1 MNVAEMNPGTAQ
13 TLPRYVETTIVLTLV
28 TIYVVIT
35 LQPYSSIH
43 KENATFGE
51 RAVWPILLLRRL
63 TRAKKVLV
71 KEGSGS
77 VEVAD
82 EKV

>member
-1 MNVAEMNPGTAQ
+1 MNVGEINPGTRE
-13 TLPRYVETTIVLTLV
+13 TLPRYALTTIVLTLV

-43 KENATFGE
+43 KEKATFGE

-63 TRAKKVLV
+63 TRARKVPV
-71 KEGSGS
+71 KDGSGS
-77 VEVAD
+77 VEVAN